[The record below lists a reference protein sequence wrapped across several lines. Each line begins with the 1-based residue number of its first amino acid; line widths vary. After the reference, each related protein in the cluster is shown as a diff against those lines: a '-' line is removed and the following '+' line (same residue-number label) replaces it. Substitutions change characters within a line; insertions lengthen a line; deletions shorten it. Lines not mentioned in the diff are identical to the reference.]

1 MEVPFIT
8 DDLEY
13 GIETV
18 EQQITYV
25 DTQQIGQD
33 EKLNPFFVGQYG
45 GNLKDLTFGDIYRN
59 FNSVIIM
66 CLNEYQKPENLNI
79 LFNVKIKTTD
89 LSLVKN
95 ITYFRTSINILKNK
109 DHYFK
114 SNVINKTDLIGL
126 FPQGIFNES
135 EIVLSIFEMN
145 EENTRKYCDMY
156 KSSDDLFQVETKL
169 NMYDYYLSDKIAND
183 YVKLNLDTLFNNIK
197 ETEYWSDKKNL
208 DINIT
213 NSFIDREFNNQRS
226 SNNFQV
232 LNARNGIYEQKP
244 NQIKKGLADYP
255 LNEFQNQEKIE
266 TKKNVTF
273 IDPSIIIRG
282 EKSNKKRTFFSTN
295 IDSSKINNDSI
306 NKIYSLINDE
316 KLKYNFVN
324 NMLLSKE
331 YCHLIINNKT
341 MLENISPLIERSE
354 EHTSELQS
362 H

>member
-109 DHYFK
+109 ELIKLDHDAK
-114 SNVINKTDLIGL
+114 
-126 FPQGIFNES
+126 IFLN
-135 EIVLSIFEMN
+135 IF
-145 EENTRKYCDMY
+145 
-156 KSSDDLFQVETKL
+156 
-169 NMYDYYLSDKIAND
+169 
-183 YVKLNLDTLFNNIK
+183 
-197 ETEYWSDKKNL
+197 
-208 DINIT
+208 
-213 NSFIDREFNNQRS
+213 
-226 SNNFQV
+226 
-232 LNARNGIYEQKP
+232 
-244 NQIKKGLADYP
+244 
-255 LNEFQNQEKIE
+255 
-266 TKKNVTF
+266 
-273 IDPSIIIRG
+273 
-282 EKSNKKRTFFSTN
+282 
-295 IDSSKINNDSI
+295 
-306 NKIYSLINDE
+306 
-316 KLKYNFVN
+316 
-324 NMLLSKE
+324 
-331 YCHLIINNKT
+331 
-341 MLENISPLIERSE
+341 
-354 EHTSELQS
+354 
-362 H
+362 